1 MNASA
6 NQQVVAV
13 ELQEEYCSKCSIC
26 SSLCPFEAIRKEPET
41 GKIILDIEKC
51 QVCGLCYST
60 CPSHSI
66 SSIYYDIDA

>member
-1 MNASA
+1 MEAPVSEQEA
-6 NQQVVAV
+6 AV
-13 ELQEEYCSKCSIC
+13 KLDEEHCGKCSIC

-60 CPSHSI
+60 CPAQAI
-66 SSIYYDIDA
+66 SSVY